1 MNKVTVIG
9 AGFAGVEAARQLS
22 RAGIRV
28 TLCEMKPQK
37 FSPAHSSP
45 NFAELVCSN
54 SFKALRTASA
64 AGELKAEME
73 MLGSLCVSCAKA
85 TAVPAGGALAV
96 DRDDFSALVTKTVE
110 EDPLI
115 DIVRG
120 EVTEIPTDGV
130 VIIAAGPL
138 ASDALSNEIEKICP
152 GHLSFYDAAAPIV
165 SAQSLDMSCAFK
177 QSRYDRGGEDDY
189 INCPMDKEEY
199 EAFYEAL
206 VGAESAET
214 HSFDKRKGVYEGC
227 MPIEVMALRG
237 QDTIRF
243 GPMKPVGLRDP
254 RTGHRPWAVLQLRKE
269 NSEDEVRLNNMKL
282 DNTEGHLCVGVDKTT
297 DYRLEAIKHDKVVAT
312 QRLVL
317 RNLQSIIKCENKK
330 MLFNGSDTIN
340 EDGSVEFKGEKG
352 SSNGFITWK
361 AEIPY
366 TGKYYLDIS
375 YEGGNPVPSYLYAN
389 GKLISENIGY
399 LATTGNK
406 RGNFIFP
413 IDLEKG
419 VNELRL
425 EHPGRRSNKLY
436 TITIAKEIN

>member
-1 MNKVTVIG
+1 
-9 AGFAGVEAARQLS
+9 
-22 RAGIRV
+22 
-28 TLCEMKPQK
+28 
-37 FSPAHSSP
+37 
-45 NFAELVCSN
+45 
-54 SFKALRTASA
+54 
-64 AGELKAEME
+64 
-73 MLGSLCVSCAKA
+73 MLDSLCVSCAKA

-120 EVTEIPTDGV
+120 EVTEIPADGV

-269 NSEDEVRLNNMKL
+269 NSAGTDVQSRRLPDESEIRRAEARFLYDTRAQRRGVRALRRHAPQHIYKF
-282 DNTEGHLCVGVDKTT
+282 
-297 DYRLEAIKHDKVVAT
+297 T
-312 QRLVL
+312 QASRRGFLAQERQTNIL
-317 RNLQSIIKCENKK
+317 R
-330 MLFNGSDTIN
+330 GSDN
-340 EDGSVEFKGEKG
+340 RR
-352 SSNGFITWK
+352 
-361 AEIPY
+361 
-366 TGKYYLDIS
+366 
-375 YEGGNPVPSYLYAN
+375 GGLY
-389 GKLISENIGY
+389 GVRRL
-399 LATTGNK
+399 GNTRRHSTP
-406 RGNFIFP
+406 RGI
-413 IDLEKG
+413 
-419 VNELRL
+419 
-425 EHPGRRSNKLY
+425 
-436 TITIAKEIN
+436 

>member
-120 EVTEIPTDGV
+120 EVTKIPADGV

-269 NSEDEVRLNNMKL
+269 NSAGTMYNLVGFQTNLKFGEQKRVFSMIPALKNAEFVRYGVMHRNTFINSPRLLGADFSLRSDRRIFFAGQITGVEGYMESAASGILAGINAARYINGKDPFVMPGDTVMGALARYISDESVTEFQPMGANFGILPPL
-282 DNTEGHLCVGVDKTT
+282 DERIRSKQERYEKISQRG
-297 DYRLEAIKHDKVVAT
+297 LESA
-312 QRLVL
+312 
-317 RNLQSIIKCENKK
+317 
-330 MLFNGSDTIN
+330 
-340 EDGSVEFKGEKG
+340 
-352 SSNGFITWK
+352 
-361 AEIPY
+361 
-366 TGKYYLDIS
+366 GKYI
-375 YEGGNPVPSYLYAN
+375 EG
-389 GKLISENIGY
+389 EN
-399 LATTGNK
+399 
-406 RGNFIFP
+406 
-413 IDLEKG
+413 EK
-419 VNELRL
+419 
-425 EHPGRRSNKLY
+425 
-436 TITIAKEIN
+436 

>member
-1 MNKVTVIG
+1 MNKATVIG

-73 MLGSLCVSCAKA
+73 LLGSLCVSCAKA

-96 DRDDFSALVTKTVE
+96 DRDGFSALVTKTVE
-110 EDPLI
+110 DDPLI
-115 DIVRG
+115 EVVRG
-120 EVTEIPTDGV
+120 EVTEIPANGI

-138 ASDALSNEIEKICP
+138 ASDALSGEIEKICP

-177 QSRYDRGGEDDY
+177 QSRYDRGDEDDY
-189 INCPMDKEEY
+189 INCPLSKEEY
-199 EAFYEAL
+199 ETFYEAL
-206 VGAESAET
+206 VGAQSAET

-269 NSEDEVRLNNMKL
+269 NSAGTLYNLVGFQTHLKWGEQKRVFGMIPGLSHAEFIRYGVMHRNTYIDSPDLL
-282 DNTEGHLCVGVDKTT
+282 DATMESRKQRGLFFAGQMTGVEGYVESAASGIVAAYAVAARFHGREPKAFPRETAIGALCHYISHFEGKNFQPMNVNFG
-297 DYRLEAIKHDKVVAT
+297 L
-312 QRLVL
+312 
-317 RNLQSIIKCENKK
+317 
-330 MLFNGSDTIN
+330 
-340 EDGSVEFKGEKG
+340 
-352 SSNGFITWK
+352 
-361 AEIPY
+361 IP
-366 TGKYYLDIS
+366 
-375 YEGGNPVPSYLYAN
+375 P
-389 GKLISENIGY
+389 
-399 LATTGNK
+399 
-406 RGNFIFP
+406 
-413 IDLEKG
+413 LEKR
-419 VNELRL
+419 VPKKEKNQ
-425 EHPGRRSNKLY
+425 KL
-436 TITIAKEIN
+436 AERALAALDDFLAR

>member
-115 DIVRG
+115 DVVRG
-120 EVTEIPTDGV
+120 EVTEIPADGV

-269 NSEDEVRLNNMKL
+269 NSAGTMYNLVGFQTNLKFGEQKRVFSMIPALKNAEFVRYGVMHRNTYL
-282 DNTEGHLCVGVDKTT
+282 DSPRLLDRY
-297 DYRLEAIKHDKVVAT
+297 YRLKSEPRISFAGQMTGVEGYVESAASGMLVGIETAARQLGLPAVDFPAETAIGALA
-312 QRLVL
+312 QYI
-317 RNLQSIIKCENKK
+317 S
-330 MLFNGSDTIN
+330 G
-340 EDGSVEFKGEKG
+340 GSVGDFQPMNVNFGIMPPLGYRVKGKRNKNAALSQRALE
-352 SSNGFITWK
+352 
-361 AEIPY
+361 A
-366 TGKYYLDIS
+366 LD
-375 YEGGNPVPSYLYAN
+375 GLDW
-389 GKLISENIGY
+389 
-399 LATTGNK
+399 
-406 RGNFIFP
+406 R
-413 IDLEKG
+413 
-419 VNELRL
+419 
-425 EHPGRRSNKLY
+425 
-436 TITIAKEIN
+436 